1 MTQPDV
7 GDWRLPTLTVTPFDG
22 TTEATLELEAPDGTK
37 TPQTP
42 TSQDDVPAAGTQTW
56 TGQAYELTAPGEWI
70 ERWTVS
76 GTGASKQRRVVL
88 VAPDPAAQLTGQ
100 RVYATTA
107 DYALHLRAAP
117 PTGARRALAEASRD
131 VDDML
136 LTAVYVVDDDGLPTD
151 PVQAAALR
159 DATVIQA
166 DYRRGLGDQ
175 FGRDAGRLVAGQ
187 IGSVSITRSGTPGGQ
202 GAPPRHAPK
211 AWQALQQAGLVGYGP
226 MAW

>member
-1 MTQPDV
+1 VTDV
-7 GDWRLPTLTVTPFDG
+7 GDWRVPTLTVSPFDG
-22 TTEATLELEAPDGTK
+22 TTEATLQIEAPDGT
-37 TPQTP
+37 TTDPTP
-42 TSQDDVPAAGTQTW
+42 TTDDDGNTWAAP
-56 TGQAYELTAPGEWI
+56 AYELTTAGEWI
-70 ERWTVS
+70 ERWTVT
-76 GTGASKQRRVVL
+76 GTGASKARRLVL
-88 VAPDPAAQLTGQ
+88 VAPDPAAQPSGT

-107 DYALHLRAAP
+107 DYATHLRAAP

-136 LTAVYVVDDDGLPTD
+136 LTAVYDTDDDGLPTD
-151 PVQAAALR
+151 ATVAAALR

-187 IGSVSITRSGTPGGQ
+187 IGSVSVTRSGTPGGQ
-202 GAPPRHAPK
+202 GAPPRHALK